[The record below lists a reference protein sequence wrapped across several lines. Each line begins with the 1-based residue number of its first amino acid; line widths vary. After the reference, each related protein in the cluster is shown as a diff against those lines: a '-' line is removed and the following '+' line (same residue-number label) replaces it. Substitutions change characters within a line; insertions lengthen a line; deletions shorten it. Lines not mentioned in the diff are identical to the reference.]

1 MVKVGRRDVNESTL
15 WRISAYEHLRAE
27 TGNSGFATL
36 GQRSLLSTSLNAELS
51 QMRHQGRSDDVL
63 VVLSACLRNRE
74 NALLLLQHQ
83 GMVWPLSLLP
93 RQDLYHLPRPILGTL
108 GGGRRDLA
116 VISVEPPGLR
126 PPPPTAP
133 LAGDEGPGLRPL
145 APLLWALAQHAPR
158 RDLLEAIAGRA
169 AYRLAPDFTPDDT
182 VLAGALGPA
191 LQRLR
196 TEAASLD
203 RIARW
208 PGMDTERAAR
218 MLNGAYLRGGLMV
231 LRHHPAARDTSALR
245 GWWPLRR

>member
-51 QMRHQGRSDDVL
+51 RMRNQGQSDDVL

-116 VISVEPPGLR
+116 GGPDGEGRRSSDAQPRSAHR
-126 PPPPTAP
+126 PARH
-133 LAGDEGPGLRPL
+133 AG
-145 APLLWALAQHAPR
+145 AALARHLR
-158 RDLLEAIAGRA
+158 EC
-169 AYRLAPDFTPDDT
+169 
-182 VLAGALGPA
+182 AGARVG
-191 LQRLR
+191 
-196 TEAASLD
+196 
-203 RIARW
+203 
-208 PGMDTERAAR
+208 
-218 MLNGAYLRGGLMV
+218 
-231 LRHHPAARDTSALR
+231 
-245 GWWPLRR
+245 